1 MRLRRGCERH
11 VRQPEREIERAE
23 LRHAHGTM
31 YITLGPCRPDVT
43 LALRMKARWL
53 GRHAVVV
60 LEGRGL
66 FVVFIVIGAAR
77 DAHLEVVGRSRAWIL
92 PPSGWRL
99 CSSAPELAPRMPLST
114 LVSHRCPCGY
124 ELICDPLPARQ
135 SVGECL
141 RSSVRRAE
149 VQRLQSKL
157 QFRACFSPY
166 AFMGSPKSSRST
178 CTELIVPSRVNS
190 GRPIIGIGV
199 NIYIN
204 KVVKITILGL
214 HQQVKTELRFRAF
227 GVELSL
233 ERTRASRLPQDGCTL
248 PT

>member
-149 VQRLQSKL
+149 VQRLVGHHGAIPFCRENYPEKL
-157 QFRACFSPY
+157 
-166 AFMGSPKSSRST
+166 
-178 CTELIVPSRVNS
+178 N
-190 GRPIIGIGV
+190 
-199 NIYIN
+199 
-204 KVVKITILGL
+204 
-214 HQQVKTELRFRAF
+214 
-227 GVELSL
+227 
-233 ERTRASRLPQDGCTL
+233 ERTRLNGCNRVVCQLFPRVLLFT
-248 PT
+248 